1 MIIKISDVHLP
12 PQAAAIISRHV
23 QKDFPREA
31 CGFLIGESRD
41 FLLPSRR
48 IIAVIPAKNVVSSD
62 PAKAYA
68 IDSHEWLRLERQL
81 QEKNLA
87 ILGIYHSHPDDSTLP
102 SNEDSKYAAAWPEL
116 IYIIAAVAA
125 DGYKQMCAWLYD
137 PDSAAWQ
144 SIKIIGR

>member
-12 PQAAAIISRHV
+12 PQAAGIISRHA

-41 FLLPSRR
+41 LFLPSRHV
-48 IIAVIPAKNVVSSD
+48 IAVIPVKNIVSSN

-68 IDSHEWLRLERQL
+68 IDPYEWLRVERQL
-81 QEKNLA
+81 QEKNLV
-87 ILGIYHSHPDDSTLP
+87 ILGIYHSHPDESTLP

-125 DGYKQMCAWLYD
+125 DGCKQMCAWLYD
-137 PDSAAWQ
+137 ADSEPGNA
-144 SIKIIGR
+144 